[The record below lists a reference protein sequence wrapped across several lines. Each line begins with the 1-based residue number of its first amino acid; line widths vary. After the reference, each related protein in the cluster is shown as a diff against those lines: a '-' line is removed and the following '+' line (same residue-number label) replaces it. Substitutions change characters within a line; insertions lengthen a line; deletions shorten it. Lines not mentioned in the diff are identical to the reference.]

1 MDWLGWLKQRLAA
14 AMPRLVE
21 DWRRVVLLSMSFW
34 MQFAGVAVLL
44 LPELWYRRTGQDY
57 DPNIAW
63 WTAMLLLLF
72 GMGGRV
78 FQQGLSPWKEWVR
91 IIAVAALALALA
103 VILATPSPAAPF
115 SATQSQS
122 TEAETLQIAVP
133 FIAGEEGKRNRAYRD
148 AVGIWTICYG
158 STRGVHAGMWMSDQQ
173 CLDLLKIEVAEHRA
187 GLHRYFTPVTI
198 AVRLPPKR
206 DAAYTSTA
214 FNVGVA
220 GIGKSTATRR
230 LNAGDI
236 AGGCQA
242 LTWFDKAGN
251 RVLRG
256 LFERRQREKKLCM
269 DGL

>member
-1 MDWLGWLKQRLAA
+1 MDLRSWL
-14 AMPRLVE
+14 PRAVPE
-21 DWRRVVLLSMSFW
+21 WRRVLSLSLSFW
-34 MQFAGVAVLL
+34 MQVLGLAVLVLPEAYYRLTGNDYDPYFFWWLGVLL
-44 LPELWYRRTGQDY
+44 LLAG
-57 DPNIAW
+57 II
-63 WTAMLLLLF
+63 
-72 GMGGRV
+72 GRV
-78 FQQGLSPWKEWVR
+78 WQQGVSLWVEWLR
-91 IIAVAALALALA
+91 IIAVGAVIVGLAL
-103 VILATPSPAAPF
+103 VLATPAPAAE
-115 SATQSQS
+115 A

-133 FIAGEEGKRNRAYRD
+133 FIAKEEGKRNRAYRD

-158 STRGVHAGMWMSDQQ
+158 STRGVHADMWMTDQQ
-173 CLDLLKIEVAEHRA
+173 CFDLLKIEVAEHRT

-230 LNAGDI
+230 LNAGDV

-242 LTWFDKAGN
+242 LTWFDKAGK

-256 LFERRQREKKLCM
+256 LFERRQREKKLCV